1 MPQEA
6 RWVIKNTKTRTLNN
20 NQSNSNQKGKQLRD
34 FGAAFS
40 DKGFRDFIIRF
51 LSTLIILTLIY
62 EAYLWFTE
70 QQRELDW
77 VTYKVSELSHA
88 LATALGVANCE
99 FSCFMDGCRI
109 GVEGRMINVIE
120 GCNGLMLALVYASY
134 IVGSGGV
141 NTSSLV
147 QVIVGIIVVQFF
159 NVLRIGMLVVLQD
172 IGGDAYFYFV
182 KYIFNALIYLSILF
196 LWILKPYVDKA
207 LNRQQ

>member
-1 MPQEA
+1 M
-6 RWVIKNTKTRTLNN
+6 NN

-196 LWILKPYVDKA
+196 LWILKPYVDRA
-207 LNRQQ
+207 LNRQR

>member
-1 MPQEA
+1 
-6 RWVIKNTKTRTLNN
+6 LNN

-141 NTSSLV
+141 DTSSLV

-207 LNRQQ
+207 LNHKQ

>member
-1 MPQEA
+1 M
-6 RWVIKNTKTRTLNN
+6 NN

>member
-1 MPQEA
+1 MA

-51 LSTLIILTLIY
+51 LSTLIILTLVY

-109 GVEGRMINVIE
+109 GVEGRMINVME

-159 NVLRIGMLVVLQD
+159 NVLRIGILVVLQD

-207 LNRQQ
+207 

>member
-1 MPQEA
+1 M
-6 RWVIKNTKTRTLNN
+6 NN

-147 QVIVGIIVVQFF
+147 QVIVGIIIVQFF

>member
-40 DKGFRDFIIRF
+40 DKGFREFIIRF

-147 QVIVGIIVVQFF
+147 QVIVGIIVVQLF

-196 LWILKPYVDKA
+196 LWILKPYVDRA
-207 LNRQQ
+207 LNSQQ

>member
-1 MPQEA
+1 
-6 RWVIKNTKTRTLNN
+6 
-20 NQSNSNQKGKQLRD
+20 
-34 FGAAFS
+34 
-40 DKGFRDFIIRF
+40 
-51 LSTLIILTLIY
+51 
-62 EAYLWFTE
+62 
-70 QQRELDW
+70 
-77 VTYKVSELSHA
+77 
-88 LATALGVANCE
+88 
-99 FSCFMDGCRI
+99 
-109 GVEGRMINVIE
+109 MINVIE

>member
-1 MPQEA
+1 MENYFS
-6 RWVIKNTKTRTLNN
+6 IKALEDR
-20 NQSNSNQKGKQLRD
+20 
-34 FGAAFS
+34 
-40 DKGFRDFIIRF
+40 GFRDFIIRF

-62 EAYLWFTE
+62 ETYLWFTE

-147 QVIVGIIVVQFF
+147 QVFVGIIVVQFF

>member
-1 MPQEA
+1 
-6 RWVIKNTKTRTLNN
+6 LNN

-196 LWILKPYVDKA
+196 LWILKPYVDRA

>member
-1 MPQEA
+1 
-6 RWVIKNTKTRTLNN
+6 LNN

-147 QVIVGIIVVQFF
+147 QVFVGIIVVQFF

>member
-1 MPQEA
+1 
-6 RWVIKNTKTRTLNN
+6 LNN

-147 QVIVGIIVVQFF
+147 QVIVGIIIVQFF

>member
-1 MPQEA
+1 
-6 RWVIKNTKTRTLNN
+6 LNN

>member
-1 MPQEA
+1 MEQ
-6 RWVIKNTKTRTLNN
+6 WDIKSIKKKTLNS

-51 LSTLIILTLIY
+51 LSTLIILTLFY

-207 LNRQQ
+207 LNRKQ

>member
-1 MPQEA
+1 
-6 RWVIKNTKTRTLNN
+6 LNN

-51 LSTLIILTLIY
+51 LSTLIILTLFY

-207 LNRQQ
+207 LNRKQ

>member
-1 MPQEA
+1 MEQ
-6 RWVIKNTKTRTLNN
+6 WDIKSIKKKTLNS

-207 LNRQQ
+207 LNRKQ

>member
-207 LNRQQ
+207 LNRKQ

>member
-1 MPQEA
+1 
-6 RWVIKNTKTRTLNN
+6 LNN

-62 EAYLWFTE
+62 ETYLWFTE

-207 LNRQQ
+207 LNRKQ

>member
-1 MPQEA
+1 
-6 RWVIKNTKTRTLNN
+6 LNS

>member
-1 MPQEA
+1 VEQ
-6 RWVIKNTKTRTLNN
+6 WDIKSIKKKTLNS

-207 LNRQQ
+207 LNHKQ

>member
-1 MPQEA
+1 M
-6 RWVIKNTKTRTLNN
+6 NN

-207 LNRQQ
+207 LNRKQ

>member
-1 MPQEA
+1 M
-6 RWVIKNTKTRTLNN
+6 NN

-141 NTSSLV
+141 DTSSLV

>member
-1 MPQEA
+1 
-6 RWVIKNTKTRTLNN
+6 LNN

-207 LNRQQ
+207 LNRKQ